1 MFVKV
6 TGTQYIRDTES
17 MALMNTDDTGKNEY
31 LAKVR
36 LLKTQKDEINTVK
49 AEIAN
54 IKEDMGEIKQL
65 MLQLLDKNKNG

>member
-6 TGTQYIRDTES
+6 TGTKFVRDTES
-17 MALMNTDDTGKNEY
+17 MALMNTDDTAKNEY
-31 LAKVR
+31 LSKVR

-49 AEIAN
+49 EEIAS
-54 IKEDMGEIKQL
+54 IKDDMCEIKQL

>member
-1 MFVKV
+1 MLVKV
-6 TGTQYIRDTES
+6 NNTNYVRDTES
-17 MALMNTDDTGKNEY
+17 MALMNTDSESKNEY

-36 LLKTQKDEINTVK
+36 MLKTQKDEINTVK
-49 AEIAN
+49 QEIAD

>member
-1 MFVKV
+1 MLVKV
-6 TGTQYIRDTES
+6 TGTNYVRDTES
-17 MALMNTDDTGKNEY
+17 MALINIDSEAKNEY

-49 AEIAN
+49 EEIASL
-54 IKEDMGEIKQL
+54 KDDMGEIKQL

>member
-6 TGTQYIRDTES
+6 TGTNFIRDTES
-17 MALMNTDDTGKNEY
+17 MALMNTDEVAKNEY
-31 LAKVR
+31 LSKVK